1 MSPPV
6 FLLIIIFMFI
16 NLSQGMQM
24 PYMTSDPKEISGKS
38 FDYIVVGGGTAGCS
52 IAATLSDKFSV
63 LVIERGGSPFGDPLV
78 EERKYFGYSLLKTD
92 EYSSVAQS
100 FTSRDGIE
108 NYRGRVLGGS
118 SAINGGFY
126 SRASEEFIK
135 KAGWDKNLVQDSYKW
150 VESKVVFMPQLT
162 QWQSVVQFGFL
173 EAGFFP
179 YNGYSLE
186 HTQGTKIGGSIYDQ
200 CGKRHT
206 SADLLG
212 FGKPN
217 CITVLL
223 NATVKSVIFD
233 GNKTRAV
240 GVRFMKSDGDS
251 SKTYKAHVEKHRGE
265 VILAAGSLGSPHILL
280 LSGIGPENHLND
292 FDIPVTVNLKQV
304 GRKMSD
310 NPGISLLVDRF
321 SQNRTLE
328 PPQVAAIAE
337 DYKFILESEVFP
349 TNLTTTRISIAAKI
363 AFPKSRGRLKLNST
377 NPRENPSVKFN
388 YLESKEDLD
397 ACLEMVLLL
406 QHVARS
412 ETVTLFLGTQTQ
424 EKLLGGDEEL
434 KSFCKDN
441 VRTYYHYHGG
451 CVVGSVVDEDYKVNG
466 VKRLRVIDGSTFEES
481 PGTNPMA
488 TVLMLGR
495 YQGIKILRE
504 RETEEKEEDKRF
516 LSPQGSPQPQP

>member
-1 MSPPV
+1 MSPLV
-6 FLLIIIFMFI
+6 FIFIISMFI
-16 NLSQGMQM
+16 NLSQGAIQM
-24 PYMTSDPKEISGKS
+24 PYMTSDPKEVSGKS

-52 IAATLSDKFSV
+52 LAATLSEKFSV

-78 EERKYFGYSLLKTD
+78 EEKKYFGYSLLKTD
-92 EYSSVAQS
+92 EYTSVAQS
-100 FTSRDGIE
+100 FTSRDGVE

-126 SRASEEFIK
+126 SRASEEFVK
-135 KAGWDKNLVQDSYKW
+135 KAGWDKDLVQDSYKW
-150 VESKVVFMPQLT
+150 VESKVVFMPELT

-173 EAGFFP
+173 EAGFYP
-179 YNGYSLE
+179 YNGYNLE

-212 FGKPN
+212 FGRPN
-217 CITVLL
+217 HITVLL

-240 GVRFMKSDGDS
+240 GVRFMKSDGSS
-251 SKTYKAHVEKHRGE
+251 SKSYKVHVEKRRGE
-265 VILAAGSLGSPHILL
+265 VILTAGALGSPQILL
-280 LSGIGPENHLND
+280 LSGIGPEDHLND
-292 FDIPVTVNLKQV
+292 LNIPIAVNLRDV
-304 GRKMSD
+304 GRRMSD
-310 NPGISLLVDRF
+310 NPAISLLVDRF

-337 DYKFILESEVFP
+337 GYKYILESEVLP
-349 TNLTTTRISIAAKI
+349 TNITTTRISIAAKI

-377 NPRENPSVKFN
+377 NLRENPSVKFN
-388 YLESKEDLD
+388 YLGSKEDLE

-406 QHVARS
+406 QHVA
-412 ETVTLFLGTQTQ
+412 
-424 EKLLGGDEEL
+424 
-434 KSFCKDN
+434 
-441 VRTYYHYHGG
+441 RTYYHYHGG
-451 CVVGSVVDEDYKVNG
+451 CVVGSVVDEDYRVSG
-466 VKRLRVIDGSTFEES
+466 VKRLRVVDGSTFEES

-495 YQGIKILRE
+495 YQGIKMLKE
-504 RETEEKEEDKRF
+504 REAEKEGDGSF

>member
-1 MSPPV
+1 MSPLV
-6 FLLIIIFMFI
+6 FIFIISMLI
-16 NLSQGMQM
+16 NLSHGAMQM
-24 PYMTSDPKEISGKS
+24 PYMTSDPREVSGKS

-52 IAATLSDKFSV
+52 LAATLSEKFSV

-78 EERKYFGYSLLKTD
+78 EEKKYFGYSLLKTD

-100 FTSRDGIE
+100 FTSRDGVE

-126 SRASEEFIK
+126 SRASEEFVK
-135 KAGWDKNLVQDSYKW
+135 KAGWDKDLVQDSYKW
-150 VESKVVFMPQLT
+150 VESKVVFMPELT

-173 EAGFFP
+173 EAGFYP
-179 YNGYSLE
+179 YNGYNLE

-212 FGKPN
+212 FGRPN
-217 CITVLL
+217 HITVLL

-240 GVRFMKSDGDS
+240 GVRFMKSDGSS
-251 SKTYKAHVEKHRGE
+251 SKSYKVHVEKRRGE
-265 VILAAGSLGSPHILL
+265 VILTAGALGSPQILL
-280 LSGIGPENHLND
+280 LSGIGPEDHLND
-292 FDIPVTVNLKQV
+292 LNIPVVVNLRDV
-304 GRKMSD
+304 GRRMSD
-310 NPGISLLVDRF
+310 NPAISLLVDRF

-337 DYKFILESEVFP
+337 GYKYILESEVLP
-349 TNLTTTRISIAAKI
+349 TNITTTRISIAAKI

-388 YLESKEDLD
+388 YLGSKEDLD

-412 ETVTLFLGTQTQ
+412 ETVTFYLGLQNR
-424 EKLLGGDEEL
+424 EKLLAGDEEL

-451 CVVGSVVDEDYKVNG
+451 CVVGSVVDEDYRVSG
-466 VKRLRVIDGSTFEES
+466 VKRLRVVDGSTFEES

-495 YQGIKILRE
+495 YQGIKMLKE
-504 RETEEKEEDKRF
+504 REAEKEGDESF

>member
-6 FLLIIIFMFI
+6 FIFIISMFI

-24 PYMTSDPKEISGKS
+24 PYMTSDPKEVSGKS
-38 FDYIVVGGGTAGCS
+38 YDYIVVGGGTAGCS
-52 IAATLSDKFSV
+52 LAATLSEKFSV
-63 LVIERGGSPFGDPLV
+63 LVIERGGSPYGDPLV
-78 EERKYFGYSLLKTD
+78 EERNLFGYSLLKTD
-92 EYSSVAQS
+92 EYSSVAQR

-126 SRASEEFIK
+126 SRASEEFVK
-135 KAGWDKNLVQDSYKW
+135 KAGWDKDLVQDSYKW

-162 QWQSVVQFGFL
+162 QWQFVVQFGFL
-173 EAGFFP
+173 EAGFSP

-186 HTQGTKIGGSIYDQ
+186 HTQGTKIGGSIYDT

-217 CITVLL
+217 RITVLL
-223 NATVKSVIFD
+223 NATVKNVIFD

-240 GVRFMKSDGDS
+240 GARFMKSDESS
-251 SKTYKAHVEKHRGE
+251 SKSYIAHVEKHRGE
-265 VILAAGSLGSPHILL
+265 VILTAGALGSPQILL
-280 LSGIGPENHLND
+280 LSGIGPKKHLKD
-292 FDIPVTVNLKQV
+292 FDIPVIVNLREV
-304 GRKMSD
+304 GRRMSD
-310 NPGISLLVDRF
+310 NPAISLLVDRF

-328 PPQVAAIAE
+328 PPQVAAIAKG
-337 DYKFILESEVFP
+337 YKFILESEVLP
-349 TNLTTTRISIAAKI
+349 IDITTTRISIAAKI
-363 AFPKSRGRLKLNST
+363 AFPKSKGRLRLNST

-388 YLESKEDLD
+388 YLESEEDLD
-397 ACLEMVLLL
+397 ACLEMVLHL

-412 ETVTLFLGTQTQ
+412 ESVTLFLGTQSQ
-424 EKLLGGDEEL
+424 EKLLGDGEEL
-434 KSFCKDN
+434 KSFCKEN

-451 CVVGSVVDEDYKVNG
+451 CLVGSVVDVDYQVNG

-495 YQGIKILRE
+495 YQGIKILKE
-504 RETEEKEEDKRF
+504 REAEKEDEK
-516 LSPQGSPQPQP
+516 LLPPQGSPQPQP

>member
-1 MSPPV
+1 
-6 FLLIIIFMFI
+6 
-16 NLSQGMQM
+16 M

-52 IAATLSDKFSV
+52 LAATLSEKFSV
-63 LVIERGGSPFGDPLV
+63 LVIERGGSPYGDPLV

-126 SRASEEFIK
+126 SRASDELVK
-135 KAGWDKNLVQDSYKW
+135 KAGWDKDLVQDSYKW
-150 VESKVVFMPQLT
+150 VESKVVFMPELT
-162 QWQSVVQFGFL
+162 QWQCVVQFGFL
-173 EAGFFP
+173 EAGFYP

-223 NATVKSVIFD
+223 NTTVKSVIFD
-233 GNKTRAV
+233 GNKTRAI
-240 GVRFMKSDGDS
+240 GVRFMKSDGSS
-251 SKTYKAHVEKHRGE
+251 SKSYKAHAEKHRGE
-265 VILAAGSLGSPHILL
+265 VILAAGALGSPQILL

-292 FDIPVTVNLKQV
+292 FDIPVIVNLKQV

-328 PPQVAAIAE
+328 PPQVAAISQG
-337 DYKFILESEVFP
+337 YKFIVESEVLP
-349 TNLTTTRISIAAKI
+349 TNITTTRISIAAKI
-363 AFPKSRGRLKLNST
+363 AFPKSKGRLKLNSI

-424 EKLLGGDEEL
+424 EKLLLGDEEL

-451 CVVGSVVDEDYKVNG
+451 CVVGFVVNEDYKVNG
-466 VKRLRVIDGSTFEES
+466 VKRLRVVDGSTFEES

-504 RETEEKEEDKRF
+504 RETEEEEDKRL

>member
-1 MSPPV
+1 MSRFV
-6 FLLIIIFMFI
+6 LLFIISTFI
-16 NLSQGMQM
+16 NLSQGAQM
-24 PYMTSDPKEISGKS
+24 PYMTTDAKEVSGKS

-52 IAATLSDKFSV
+52 LAATLSEKYSV

-78 EERKYFGYSLLKTD
+78 EERKYFGYSLLNTD

-100 FTSRDGIE
+100 FTSVDGIE

-126 SRASEEFIK
+126 SRASDEFVK
-135 KAGWDKNLVQDSYKW
+135 KAGWDKGLVQESYKW
-150 VESKVVFMPQLT
+150 VESKVVFMPELT

-173 EAGFFP
+173 EAGFYP

-223 NATVKSVIFD
+223 NTTVKSIIFD
-233 GNKTRAV
+233 SSNKTRAV
-240 GVRFMKSDGDS
+240 GVRFMESDGNS
-251 SKTYKAHVEKHRGE
+251 SKSYKVHVEQHRGE
-265 VILAAGSLGSPHILL
+265 VILAAGALGSPQILL
-280 LSGIGPENHLND
+280 LSGIGPENHLKD
-292 FDIPVTVNLKQV
+292 FDIPVIVNLKEV

-310 NPGISLLVDRF
+310 NPAISLLVDRF

-337 DYKFILESEVFP
+337 GYKFILESEVLP
-349 TNLTTTRISIAAKI
+349 TDITTTRISIAAKI
-363 AFPKSRGRLKLNST
+363 AFPKSKGRLKLNST

-388 YLESKEDLD
+388 YLENKADLD
-397 ACLEMVLLL
+397 ACLEMVLHL

-412 ETVTLFLGTQTQ
+412 ETVTFFLGTQAHD
-424 EKLLGGDEEL
+424 KLVAGDEEL
-434 KSFCKDN
+434 KSFCIKN

-451 CVVGSVVDEDYKVNG
+451 CAVGSVVDEEYKVNG
-466 VKRLRVIDGSTFEES
+466 VKRLRVVDGSTFEES

-495 YQGIKILRE
+495 YQGIKILKE
-504 RETEEKEEDKRF
+504 REEQEDTF

>member
-1 MSPPV
+1 
-6 FLLIIIFMFI
+6 
-16 NLSQGMQM
+16 M

-52 IAATLSDKFSV
+52 LAATLSEKFSV
-63 LVIERGGSPFGDPLV
+63 LVIERGGSPYGDPLV

-92 EYSSVAQS
+92 EDSSVAQS

-126 SRASEEFIK
+126 SRASDEFVK
-135 KAGWDKNLVQDSYKW
+135 KAGWDKDLVQDSYKW
-150 VESKVVFMPQLT
+150 VESKVVFMPELT
-162 QWQSVVQFGFL
+162 QWQSIVQFGFL
-173 EAGFFP
+173 EAGLYP

-240 GVRFMKSDGDS
+240 GVRFMKSDGSS
-251 SKTYKAHVEKHRGE
+251 SKSYNAHVEKHRGE
-265 VILAAGSLGSPHILL
+265 VILAAGALGSPQILL
-280 LSGIGPENHLND
+280 LSGIGPENHLKD
-292 FDIPVTVNLKQV
+292 LDIPVIVNLKKV

-310 NPGISLLVDRF
+310 NPAIALLVDRF

-337 DYKFILESEVFP
+337 GYKFILESEVLP
-349 TNLTTTRISIAAKI
+349 TDITTTRISIAAKI
-363 AFPKSRGRLKLNST
+363 AFPNSKGRLKLNST

-397 ACLEMVLLL
+397 ACVEMVLLL

-412 ETVTLFLGTQTQ
+412 ETVSLFLGTGTR
-424 EKLLGGDEEL
+424 EKLLAGDGEL

-466 VKRLRVIDGSTFEES
+466 VKRLRVVDGSTFEES

-495 YQGIKILRE
+495 YQGIKIVRE
-504 RETEEKEEDKRF
+504 REAEEKDDDRL
-516 LSPQGSPQPQP
+516 LSPQGTPQPQP

>member
-1 MSPPV
+1 MSHFV
-6 FLLIIIFMFI
+6 FLVIISMFI
-16 NLSQGMQM
+16 NLSQGAQM
-24 PYMTSDPKEISGKS
+24 PYMTTDPKEVSGKS

-52 IAATLSDKFSV
+52 LAATLSEKYSV

-78 EERKYFGYSLLKTD
+78 EERKYFGYSLLNTD

-100 FTSRDGIE
+100 FTSVDGIE

-126 SRASEEFIK
+126 SRASDEFVK
-135 KAGWDKNLVQDSYKW
+135 KAGWDKDLVQDSYKW
-150 VESKVVFMPQLT
+150 VESKVVFMPELT

-173 EAGFFP
+173 EAGFYP

-223 NATVKSVIFD
+223 NSTVKSIIFD

-240 GVRFMKSDGDS
+240 GVRFMESDGNFNKS
-251 SKTYKAHVEKHRGE
+251 YKAHVEKHRGE
-265 VILAAGSLGSPHILL
+265 VILAAGAL
-280 LSGIGPENHLND
+280 
-292 FDIPVTVNLKQV
+292 
-304 GRKMSD
+304 D
-310 NPGISLLVDRF
+310 NPAISLLVDRF

-337 DYKFILESEVFP
+337 GYKFIVESEVLP
-349 TNLTTTRISIAAKI
+349 IDITTTRISIAAKI
-363 AFPKSRGRLKLNST
+363 AFPKSKGRLKLNST
-377 NPRENPSVKFN
+377 NPMENPSVKFN
-388 YLESKEDLD
+388 YLKNKEDLD
-397 ACLEMVLLL
+397 ACQEMVLHL

-412 ETVTLFLGTQTQ
+412 ETVTFFLGTQAQ
-424 EKLLGGDEEL
+424 DKLVAGDEDL
-434 KSFCKDN
+434 KNFCKQN

-451 CVVGSVVDEDYKVNG
+451 CIVGSVVDEDYKVNG

-495 YQGIKILRE
+495 YQGIKILKE
-504 RETEEKEEDKRF
+504 REEQEEQEERF

>member
-1 MSPPV
+1 MSHFV
-6 FLLIIIFMFI
+6 FLFIISMFI
-16 NLSQGMQM
+16 NLSQGAQM
-24 PYMTSDPKEISGKS
+24 PYMTTDPKEVSGKS

-52 IAATLSDKFSV
+52 LAATLSEKYSV

-78 EERKYFGYSLLKTD
+78 EERKYFGYSLLNTD

-100 FTSRDGIE
+100 FTSVDGIE

-126 SRASEEFIK
+126 SRASDEFVK
-135 KAGWDKNLVQDSYKW
+135 KAGWDKDLVQDSYKW
-150 VESKVVFMPQLT
+150 VESKVVFMPELT

-173 EAGFFP
+173 EAGFYP

-223 NATVKSVIFD
+223 NSTVKSIIFD

-240 GVRFMKSDGDS
+240 GVRFMESDGNSDRS
-251 SKTYKAHVEKHRGE
+251 YKAHVEKHRGE
-265 VILAAGSLGSPHILL
+265 VILTAGALGSPQILL
-280 LSGIGPENHLND
+280 LSGIGPENHLKD
-292 FDIPVTVNLKQV
+292 FDIPVIVNLKEV

-310 NPGISLLVDRF
+310 NPAISLLVDRF

-337 DYKFILESEVFP
+337 GYKFILESEVLP
-349 TNLTTTRISIAAKI
+349 TDITTTRISIAAKI
-363 AFPKSRGRLKLNST
+363 AFPKSKGRLKLNST
-377 NPRENPSVKFN
+377 NPMENPSVKFN
-388 YLESKEDLD
+388 YLKNKEDLD
-397 ACLEMVLLL
+397 ACQEMVLHL

-412 ETVTLFLGTQTQ
+412 ETVTFFLGTQAQ
-424 EKLLGGDEEL
+424 DKFVAGDEDL
-434 KSFCKDN
+434 KNFCKQN

-451 CVVGSVVDEDYKVNG
+451 CLVGSVVDEDYKVNG

-495 YQGIKILRE
+495 YQGIKILKE
-504 RETEEKEEDKRF
+504 REEQEIMF

>member
-1 MSPPV
+1 MSP
-6 FLLIIIFMFI
+6 LMFI
-16 NLSQGMQM
+16 FIISMFVNLSQGMQM
-24 PYMTSDPKEISGKS
+24 PYMTSDPIEISGKS

-52 IAATLSDKFSV
+52 LAATLSEKFSV
-63 LVIERGGSPFGDPLV
+63 LIIERGGSPYGDPLV
-78 EERKYFGYSLLKTD
+78 EERKLFGYSLLKTD

-100 FTSRDGIE
+100 FTSRDGVE

-126 SRASEEFIK
+126 SRASEEFVK
-135 KAGWDKNLVQDSYKW
+135 KACWDKELVQDSYKW

-162 QWQSVVQFGFL
+162 QWQSVVQLGFL
-173 EAGFFP
+173 EAGFYP

-186 HTQGTKIGGSIYDQ
+186 HTQGTKIGGSIYDE

-206 SADLLG
+206 SADLLA

-217 CITVLL
+217 RITVLL
-223 NATVKSVIFD
+223 KATVKSLIFD
-233 GNKTRAV
+233 GNKTRVV
-240 GVRFMKSDGDS
+240 GVRFMKSDGSS
-251 SKTYKAHVEKHRGE
+251 SKSYKAHVEKHRGE
-265 VILAAGSLGSPHILL
+265 VILAAGALGSPQILL
-280 LSGIGPENHLND
+280 LSGIGPENHLKA
-292 FDIPVTVNLKQV
+292 FDIPVVVNLKEV

-310 NPGISLLVDRF
+310 NPAISLLVDRF

-337 DYKFILESEVFP
+337 GYKFILESEVLP
-349 TNLTTTRISIAAKI
+349 TDITTTRISIAAKI
-363 AFPKSRGRLKLNST
+363 AFPKSKGRLKLNSV

-388 YLESKEDLD
+388 YLESEEDLE

-412 ETVTLFLGTQTQ
+412 ETVTLFLGTQAQ
-424 EKLLGGDEEL
+424 EKKLLGGDEEL
-434 KSFCKDN
+434 KGFCKKN

-451 CVVGSVVDEDYKVNG
+451 CVVGSVVDEDYRVNG
-466 VKRLRVIDGSTFEES
+466 VKRLRVVDGSTFEES

-495 YQGIKILRE
+495 YQGIKILRD
-504 RETEEKEEDKRF
+504 REAEKEEDERIQ
-516 LSPQGSPQPQP
+516 SPQGSPQPQP

>member
-1 MSPPV
+1 MSPLV
-6 FLLIIIFMFI
+6 FIFIIFMFI
-16 NLSQGMQM
+16 NMSQGMKM

-38 FDYIVVGGGTAGCS
+38 FDYIIVGGGTAGCS
-52 IAATLSDKFSV
+52 LAATLSDKFSV
-63 LVIERGGSPFGDPLV
+63 LVIERGSSPYGDPLV
-78 EERKYFGYSLLKTD
+78 EESKYFGYSLLNTD

-100 FTSRDGIE
+100 FTSRDGIT

-126 SRASEEFIK
+126 SRASQEFVE
-135 KAGWDKNLVQDSYKW
+135 KAGWDKDLVQDSYKW

-162 QWQSVVQFGFL
+162 HWQSVVQFGFL
-173 EAGFFP
+173 EAGLNP
-179 YNGYSLE
+179 YNGYNLD
-186 HTQGTKIGGSIYDQ
+186 HKQGTKIGGSIYDE

-212 FGKPN
+212 FGQQN
-217 CITVLL
+217 RITVLL
-223 NATVKSVIFD
+223 NATVKNVIFD

-240 GVRFMKSDGDS
+240 GVRFIKSDDGS
-251 SKTYKAHVEKHRGE
+251 SSITYKAHVEKHRGE
-265 VILAAGSLGSPHILL
+265 VILAAGALGSPQILL
-280 LSGIGPENHLND
+280 LSGIGPEAHLKD
-292 FDIPVTVNLKQV
+292 FDIPVTVNLKEV
-304 GRKMSD
+304 GRQMSD
-310 NPGISLLVDRF
+310 NPAISLLVDRF

-337 DYKFILESEVFP
+337 GYKFILESEVLP
-349 TNLTTTRISIAAKI
+349 TNITTTRISIAAKI
-363 AFPKSRGRLKLNST
+363 AFPKSKGRLKLNSI

-397 ACLEMVLLL
+397 ACLEMVMLL
-406 QHVARS
+406 QRVARS
-412 ETVTLFLGTQTQ
+412 ETVTLFLGTQAQ
-424 EKLLGGDEEL
+424 EKLVESDEEL
-434 KSFCKDN
+434 KRFCKDN

-451 CVVGSVVDEDYKVNG
+451 CVVGLVVDEYYKVNG
-466 VKRLRVIDGSTFEES
+466 VKRLRVVDGSTFEES

-504 RETEEKEEDKRF
+504 REAEEVKHKR
-516 LSPQGSPQPQP
+516 LVSPKQP

>member
-1 MSPPV
+1 MSRFV
-6 FLLIIIFMFI
+6 LLFIISTFI
-16 NLSQGMQM
+16 NLSQGAQM
-24 PYMTSDPKEISGKS
+24 PYMTTDPKEVSGKS

-52 IAATLSDKFSV
+52 LAATLSEKYSV
-63 LVIERGGSPFGDPLV
+63 LVIERGGSPLGDPLV
-78 EERKYFGYSLLKTD
+78 EERKYFGYSLLNTN

-100 FTSRDGIE
+100 FTSEDGIE

-126 SRASEEFIK
+126 SRASDEFVK
-135 KAGWDKNLVQDSYKW
+135 KAGWAKDLVQESYKW
-150 VESKVVFMPQLT
+150 VESKVVFMPELT

-173 EAGFFP
+173 EAGFYP

-223 NATVKSVIFD
+223 NTTVKSIIFD
-233 GNKTRAV
+233 SSNKTRAV
-240 GVRFMKSDGDS
+240 GVRFMESDGNS
-251 SKTYKAHVEKHRGE
+251 IKSYKVHVEKHRGE
-265 VILAAGSLGSPHILL
+265 VILAAGALGSPQILL
-280 LSGIGPENHLND
+280 LSGIGPENHLKD
-292 FDIPVTVNLKQV
+292 FDIPVIVNLKAV

-310 NPGISLLVDRF
+310 NPAISLLVDRF

-328 PPQVAAIAE
+328 PPQVAAITE
-337 DYKFILESEVFP
+337 GYRFIIESEVLP
-349 TNLTTTRISIAAKI
+349 TDITTTRISIAAKI
-363 AFPKSRGRLKLNST
+363 AFPKSKGRLKLNNT
-377 NPRENPSVKFN
+377 DPRENPSVKFN
-388 YLESKEDLD
+388 YLENKADLD
-397 ACLEMVLLL
+397 ACLEMVLHL

-412 ETVTLFLGTQTQ
+412 ETVTFFLGRQSHD
-424 EKLLGGDEEL
+424 KLVAGNEEL
-434 KSFCKDN
+434 KSFCIKN

-466 VKRLRVIDGSTFEES
+466 VTRLRVVDGSTFEES

-495 YQGIKILRE
+495 YQGIKILKE
-504 RETEEKEEDKRF
+504 REEEEETF
-516 LSPQGSPQPQP
+516 LSPQGSPQGCPQPQP

>member
-1 MSPPV
+1 
-6 FLLIIIFMFI
+6 
-16 NLSQGMQM
+16 MQM

-38 FDYIVVGGGTAGCS
+38 FDYIIVGGGTAGCS
-52 IAATLSDKFSV
+52 LAATLSEKFSV
-63 LVIERGGSPFGDPLV
+63 LVIERGGSPYGDPLV
-78 EERKYFGYSLLKTD
+78 EERQYFGYSLLQTD
-92 EYSSVAQS
+92 DYSSVAQS

-126 SRASEEFIK
+126 SRASEEFVK
-135 KAGWDKNLVQDSYKW
+135 KAGWDKDLVQDSYKW

-173 EAGFFP
+173 EAGFYP
-179 YNGYSLE
+179 YNGYNLE

-212 FGKPN
+212 HGKPS

-233 GNKTRAV
+233 GNNKTRAV
-240 GVRFMKSDGDS
+240 GVRFMKSDGSS
-251 SKTYKAHVEKHRGE
+251 SKSYKAHVEKHRGE
-265 VILAAGSLGSPHILL
+265 VILAAGALGSPQILL
-280 LSGIGPENHLND
+280 LSGIGPENHLRD
-292 FDIPVTVNLKQV
+292 LDIPVILNLKEV

-337 DYKFILESEVFP
+337 GYKFILESEVLP
-349 TNLTTTRISIAAKI
+349 TNFTTTRISIAAKI
-363 AFPKSRGRLKLNST
+363 AFPKSKGRLKLSST
-377 NPRENPSVKFN
+377 DPRENPSVKFN
-388 YLESKEDLD
+388 YLEREEDLD

-412 ETVTLFLGTQTQ
+412 ETVTFFLGTQNQ

-434 KSFCKDN
+434 KSFCKEN

-451 CVVGSVVDEDYKVNG
+451 CVVGSVVDEDYRVNG
-466 VKRLRVIDGSTFEES
+466 VKRLRVVDGSTFEES

-504 RETEEKEEDKRF
+504 RETEKDEDERIQ
-516 LSPQGSPQPQP
+516 SPQGSPQQPQP